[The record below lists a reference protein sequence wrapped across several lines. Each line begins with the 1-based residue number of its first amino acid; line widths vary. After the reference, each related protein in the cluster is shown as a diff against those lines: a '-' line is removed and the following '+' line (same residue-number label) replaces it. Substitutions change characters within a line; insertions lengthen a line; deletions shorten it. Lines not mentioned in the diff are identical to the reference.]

1 MSRINLI
8 ISVTIFS
15 ILLSV
20 TSLIKNQTRVIEK
33 NIRKIETKIS
43 NIEKD
48 LHETELDFFYLSS
61 PNYLSEKIKEIA
73 FIEYTP
79 IFLIL
84 LFLAE
89 NNNVNLFVLNVLSII
104 FTVSRFLH
112 GFYFGFLNSYIA
124 PEKFKETKKNSLFF
138 ICRVGPTLLTI
149 FSLLVI
155 AIINFKSL

>member
-79 IFLIL
+79 IDFSRIY
-84 LFLAE
+84 
-89 NNNVNLFVLNVLSII
+89 LNYND
-104 FTVSRFLH
+104 FLH
-112 GFYFGFLNSYIA
+112 LENTISILRNKN
-124 PEKFKETKKNSLFF
+124 EKTKK
-138 ICRVGPTLLTI
+138 
-149 FSLLVI
+149 
-155 AIINFKSL
+155 